1 MNIQFSFLG
10 AVLFVLIACGS
21 VFGQAQA
28 KRQIEWRVAA
38 RRKSHKRLPNNSM
51 EPTPYS
57 RGSSWR
63 YTFFL
68 PVISKVEGQLTSKIR
83 R

>member
-38 RRKSHKRLPNNSM
+38 RRKSHKRLPN
-51 EPTPYS
+51 
-57 RGSSWR
+57 RVRDG
-63 YTFFL
+63 
-68 PVISKVEGQLTSKIR
+68 V
-83 R
+83 

>member
-38 RRKSHKRLPNNSM
+38 RRKSHKRLPKQLDGADSLQ
-51 EPTPYS
+51 S
-57 RGSSWR
+57 RLIMALYFLSSR
-63 YTFFL
+63 NQQ
-68 PVISKVEGQLTSKIR
+68 G
-83 R
+83 